1 MTRRY
6 ELTAREI
13 SVLHDIANG
22 SCVDWEDADIAESLA
37 DMGLVELGYDE
48 RSSVGASEPDTA
60 SLEGEYVTEASSD
73 YESWRGSGICVFIPE
88 GELDS
93 FSRFRCTW

>member
-1 MTRRY
+1 MTLRY

-13 SVLHDIANG
+13 SVLNDIASG

-37 DMGLVELGYDE
+37 EMGLVDLGYDE
-48 RSSVGASEPDTA
+48 RSSVGASEPDEA
-60 SLEGEYVTEASSD
+60 SLEGEYVAEASSE

-88 GELDS
+88 GELES
-93 FSRFRCTW
+93 FSRFRCVW

>member
-6 ELTAREI
+6 ELTGREL
-13 SVLHDIANG
+13 SVLSGIASG

-37 DMGLVELGYDE
+37 EMGLVELGYDE
-48 RSSVGASEPDTA
+48 RSSVGASEPDAA
-60 SLEGEYVTEASSD
+60 SLEGEYVAEASSE
-73 YESWRGSGICVFIPE
+73 YESWRGSGICVFIPD

-93 FSRFRCTW
+93 FSRFRCVW